1 MRNTEDVTSSR
12 GIEDANVV
20 SMLRLCTVLQYGN
33 SKYCTVQYCMYCTR
47 AHAPGSLYPT
57 QTWSTV
63 FQYTVKLLYRVQKVT
78 AITTSSN
85 KFDPEECASVTAS
98 ESALQP
104 VSKSFGHVVRHCKT
118 DRSHTTALKS

>member
-1 MRNTEDVTSSR
+1 MPMSSQCL
-12 GIEDANVV
+12 G
-20 SMLRLCTVLQYGN
+20 Y
-33 SKYCTVQYCMYCTR
+33 VQYYSTATR
-47 AHAPGSLYPT
+47 STVRYSI
-57 QTWSTV
+57 TWSTV